1 MPIIASRASAAYG
14 AGFAAI
20 TAPSYAA
27 PIGAYDSLATITVGA
42 SSVSSITF
50 AGIPSGYKHLQIRAM
65 HLYSNTGDNM
75 VLSYNNGAF
84 TNTRSHFVYG
94 TGSAAA
100 AGTDTSGGGII
111 SFQSGS
117 TSTAFCV
124 AVYDFLDYADTSK
137 NKTMR
142 GLIGQDLNGSG
153 IVGLV
158 SAFANTTT
166 AINALTFTYNGGANF
181 VANTTFA
188 LYGVK

>member
-1 MPIIASRASAAYG
+1 MPILGIMASQISG
-14 AGFAAI
+14 HLW
-20 TAPSYAA
+20 APE
-27 PIGAYDSLATITVGA
+27 GAYDALATVTLSTSTA
-42 SSVSSITF
+42 SITF

-65 HLYSNTGDNM
+65 HLYSSTGDNM
-75 VLSYNNGAF
+75 VLSYNGGAF

-94 TGSAAA
+94 NGSAAA

-124 AVYDFLDYADTSK
+124 AVYDFLDYSSVNK

-153 IVGLV
+153 IVSLI
-158 SAFANTTT
+158 SALANTTT
-166 AINALTFTYNGGANF
+166 AINALTFTYNGGQNF
-181 VANTTFA
+181 IQHSSFA